1 MLKNT
6 FFESCFTLYEK
17 FVGQCYGVAMDSLLR
32 PKLFNPFM
40 FHFEDIW
47 LEHCPTNFKSIVCF
61 KPIEDLLI
69 IHGYYFDQRTTLR
82 NLETISV
89 NNIKTKFRKFRKM
102 VYCLIQEERSLVKT
116 INLWHQF
123 TVSCYLVVFSQIL
136 KVFIKEVNVS

>member
-1 MLKNT
+1 MLKNI

-17 FVGQCYGVAMDSLLR
+17 FYGQCYGVAVDSLLR

-47 LEHCPTNFKSIVCF
+47 LENCPTNFKSIVCF

-89 NNIKTKFRKFRKM
+89 NNIK
-102 VYCLIQEERSLVKT
+102 Q
-116 INLWHQF
+116 NLGNLEKWF
-123 TVSCYLVVFSQIL
+123 TVLFRHKDHLWKQ
-136 KVFIKEVNVS
+136 